1 MARIRVLAENP
12 PPPRGYVEDQLR
24 ELRDYITRLKD
35 ELEFLLTHLGT
46 DNLDQSLTNK
56 IINAADSVEQVDE
69 AEKAL
74 EGRVDQVETAL
85 DGKQDVLTFDT
96 APTASSTNPVTSGGV
111 FEALDDKQDTL
122 TFDTTPTA
130 SSTNPVTSGGVFT
143 ALDGKQDTLTFDATP
158 TADST
163 NPVTSGGIAAAV
175 AAVMAPKA
183 VVPND
188 LNDITANGFYTW
200 AANQSKTNAPR
211 TGPGFLLHLTQSGTR
226 QVQTAW
232 MSGNAMIYYRFKE
245 SGTWGAWQ
253 MLNVTA

>member
-1 MARIRVLAENP
+1 MARIRVLGENP

-24 ELRDYITRLKD
+24 ELRDYITRMKD

-74 EGRVDQVETAL
+74 EGRVDQVEM
-85 DGKQDVLTFDT
+85 
-96 APTASSTNPVTSGGV
+96 
-111 FEALDDKQDTL
+111 
-122 TFDTTPTA
+122 
-130 SSTNPVTSGGVFT
+130 

-158 TADST
+158 MADSA

-175 AAVMAPKA
+175 AAVMVPNA

-200 AANQSKTNAPR
+200 AANQSKINAPR
-211 TGPGFLLHLTQSGTR
+211 TGPGFLLHLTQSGNR

>member
-35 ELEFLLTHLGT
+35 ELEFLLTHLGD
-46 DNLDQSLTNK
+46 DNLDS
-56 IINAADSVEQVDE
+56 
-69 AEKAL
+69 AL
-74 EGRVDQVETAL
+74 REHIRNL
-85 DGKQDVLTFDT
+85 DGKQDALTFDT
-96 APTASSTNPVTSGGV
+96 APTVG
-111 FEALDDKQDTL
+111 
-122 TFDTTPTA
+122 
-130 SSTNPVTSGGVFT
+130 
-143 ALDGKQDTLTFDATP
+143 
-158 TADST
+158 ST

-175 AAVMAPKA
+175 AAVMAPNA

-211 TGPGFLLHLTQSGTR
+211 TGPGFLLHLTQSGNR

>member
-46 DNLDQSLTNK
+46 DNLEQSLTNK

-85 DGKQDVLTFDT
+85 DGKQD
-96 APTASSTNPVTSGGV
+96 
-111 FEALDDKQDTL
+111 TL

-143 ALDGKQDTLTFDATP
+143 ALGGKQNTLTFDEVP
-158 TADST
+158 TEGSGNPVKSGGVFSALPVST
-163 NPVTSGGIAAAV
+163 DTIQGTAANPVTKNYTLAAGGRYLVMLQRLSTDAGLYAV
-175 AAVMAPKA
+175 ACRLDGTTELVVLRAPA
-183 VVPND
+183 GTTYFSVSV
-188 LNDITANGFYTW
+188 
-200 AANQSKTNAPR
+200 SSR
-211 TGPGFLLHLTQSGTR
+211 TFS
-226 QVQTAW
+226 
-232 MSGNAMIYYRFKE
+232 
-245 SGTWGAWQ
+245 
-253 MLNVTA
+253 VTAKEIGVAVNILRFGVVT